1 MTAANAN
8 AQTTTTADTQTGA
21 APMANHMTRHEQA
34 RNEYLS
40 QRETLT
46 DLHQRVERFSK
57 GAAASR
63 EEAESNDRR
72 WRDLLR
78 ESNGDLTKEIR
89 QVKRS
94 VSESRET
101 AEELESMAGE
111 LQAPLTE
118 QHIAVIDA
126 RRKYEVARQEAW
138 GLEVEQAFEN
148 ATAALLDLPEG
159 RHLLSL
165 LPEVKRKTDHDVK
178 SEPNNQEHGP
188 ADHRARVEQEQAKR
202 FQQKLV
208 KRLMG
213 LNRQIDPAQ
222 ETPPAP
228 ESLTVLRAMSLLACE
243 QQYSG
248 PKNSLQQRAQNQAQ
262 ELQRQKTH

>member
-1 MTAANAN
+1 MTDAN
-8 AQTTTTADTQTGA
+8 AQTTTNAATQKGA
-21 APMANHMTRHEQA
+21 APMARHMTRHEQA

-57 GAAASR
+57 GAAASHD
-63 EEAESNDRR
+63 EAESNDRR
-72 WRDLLR
+72 WRELLR
-78 ESNGDLTKEIR
+78 ESNGDLTREIR

-111 LQAPLTE
+111 LQAPLIE

-126 RRKYEVARQEAW
+126 RRKYEGARQQAW

-165 LPEVKRKTDHDVK
+165 LPEVKHKTDHDVM

-188 ADHRARVEQEQAKR
+188 ADHRARIEQEKAKR
-202 FQQKLV
+202 FQQKLAE
-208 KRLMG
+208 RLMG
-213 LNRQIDPAQ
+213 LNRRIDPEQ
-222 ETPPAP
+222 ETPAAP
-228 ESLTVLRAMSLLACE
+228 ESLTILHVVPPLACE

-248 PKNSLQQRAQNQAQ
+248 PKNGIQQRAR
-262 ELQRQKTH
+262 ELESQRQQTH